1 MDKQKV
7 TVIGT
12 GGKTGTMFAFELAKG
27 ANVVG
32 VSREGEVE
40 MIKEKKFYVE
50 RKGDLPRIFEE
61 KIIKDTEFQ
70 TEESPDIIF
79 LAVKNPVSPVI
90 KYYFQQLKDKGRLPA
105 LLISQ
110 NGIAAISDAKKALR
124 EIFGEDSKKIR
135 LVRLILFNP
144 IDQKKIDDNFY
155 IKYGLPIRIALAKAA
170 GPGGIKDITELF
182 ERAGFQIKEFPQK
195 EAKNLEY
202 SKLFL
207 NLIGMA
213 SASRGFSVKE
223 GFEDKEVFGEEL
235 AALKEYIKTVKLAG
249 GKFINFSNYPVKI
262 LTFLLD
268 CLPTAFLLPF
278 RNMIAKIVS
287 SQREDKPKVLD
298 EIDYYNGGV
307 VNLGKRVGVETST
320 NEIIWKRALVRL
332 KEFGK

>member
-1 MDKQKV
+1 
-7 TVIGT
+7 
-12 GGKTGTMFAFELAKG
+12 MFAFELAKG

-32 VSREGEVE
+32 VSREKEVE
-40 MIKEKKFYVE
+40 MIKEKKLYVE

-61 KIIKDTEFQ
+61 KIIKDIEFQ
-70 TEESPDIIF
+70 TEETPDIIF

-90 KYYFQQLKDKGRLPA
+90 KYYFQQLKDKGRLPT

-110 NGIAAISDAKKALR
+110 NGMAAISDAEKALR
-124 EIFGEDSKKIR
+124 EIFGEDSKKVR
-135 LVRLILFNP
+135 LVRLVLFNP
-144 IDQKKIDDNFY
+144 IDQKKIDDNLY

-170 GPGGIKDITELF
+170 GPGGIKDIAELF

-223 GFEDKEVFGEEL
+223 GFKDKEVFKEEVNS
-235 AALKEYIKTVKLAG
+235 LKEYIKAVKLTG
-249 GKFINFSNYPVKI
+249 GKFINFPNYPVKT
-262 LTFLLD
+262 LTLLLS
-268 CLPTAFLLPF
+268 CLPTASLLPF

-298 EIDYYNGGV
+298 EIDYYNGAI
-307 VNLGKRVGVETST
+307 VNLGEKVGIKTSANDKIYKR
-320 NEIIWKRALVRL
+320 IIERL
-332 KEFGK
+332 QSS